1 MSKIIGIDLGTTN
14 SCVSVL
20 ENGVSKI
27 IENAEGGRTTP
38 SIIAYTNDGETL
50 VGQAAK
56 RQAVTNPENTL
67 YAVKRLI
74 GRRFDEEVV
83 QKDIKMVPY
92 KIVKADNGDAWVE
105 AKGEKMAPPQVSAE
119 ILRKMKET
127 AEDYLGETVTE
138 AVVTV
143 PAYFNDSQRQATK
156 DAGRIAGLDV
166 KRIINEPTA
175 AALAYGMDKVKGDST
190 IIVYDL
196 GGGTFDVSV
205 IEVAEIDGEHQ
216 FEVLATNGDTF
227 LGGEDFDI
235 RLIDYLADEF
245 KKENGMDLKGDPLAM
260 QRLKEAAE
268 KAKIELSTAQQTD
281 VNLPYV
287 TADASGPKHLNVKV
301 TRAKLESL
309 VEDLVKRTLEPCR
322 IALQDAGLDA
332 KAINDVILVGG
343 QTRMP
348 MVQQAVA
355 DFFGT
360 DARRD
365 VNPDEAV
372 AMGAA
377 IQAAVLSGDV
387 KDVLLLDVTPLTLG
401 IETMGGVMTALIE
414 KNTTIPSKKSQVFS
428 TADDNQSAV
437 TIHVLQGERKQAAQN
452 KSLGKFDLADIPP
465 APRGVPQIEVTF
477 DINADGILNVSAQD
491 KATGKQQSI
500 VIKANSGLSDEEIE
514 QMVRDA
520 EANAEEDRKF
530 EELVTSRNQGDQLV
544 HATKKMLSEHA
555 DKVSDDEKTAIETA
569 LAELEEAL
577 KGDDKSA
584 IDAKVEALSQASA
597 PVAQKM
603 YAEQAEAGQAGAT
616 DAGATDDADDVVDAE
631 FEEVKEDDK
640 K

>member
-1 MSKIIGIDLGTTN
+1 M
-14 SCVSVL
+14 
-20 ENGVSKI
+20 
-27 IENAEGGRTTP
+27 
-38 SIIAYTNDGETL
+38 
-50 VGQAAK
+50 
-56 RQAVTNPENTL
+56 
-67 YAVKRLI
+67 
-74 GRRFDEEVV
+74 
-83 QKDIKMVPY
+83 
-92 KIVKADNGDAWVE
+92 
-105 AKGEKMAPPQVSAE
+105 
-119 ILRKMKET
+119 
-127 AEDYLGETVTE
+127 
-138 AVVTV
+138 
-143 PAYFNDSQRQATK
+143 
-156 DAGRIAGLDV
+156 
-166 KRIINEPTA
+166 
-175 AALAYGMDKVKGDST
+175 
-190 IIVYDL
+190 
-196 GGGTFDVSV
+196 
-205 IEVAEIDGEHQ
+205 
-216 FEVLATNGDTF
+216 
-227 LGGEDFDI
+227 
-235 RLIDYLADEF
+235 
-245 KKENGMDLKGDPLAM
+245 PL
-260 QRLKEAAE
+260 
-268 KAKIELSTAQQTD
+268 
-281 VNLPYV
+281 
-287 TADASGPKHLNVKV
+287 
-301 TRAKLESL
+301 
-309 VEDLVKRTLEPCR
+309 
-322 IALQDAGLDA
+322 
-332 KAINDVILVGG
+332 
-343 QTRMP
+343 
-348 MVQQAVA
+348 VQQAVA

-544 HATKKMLSEHA
+544 HATKKTLTDA
-555 DKVSDDEKTAIETA
+555 GDKATDEQKTAIEAA
-569 LAELEEAL
+569 LAELQEAL

-597 PVAQKM
+597 PVVQKM
-603 YAEQAEAGQAGAT
+603 YEEQAAQGDAQANAGESKA
-616 DAGATDDADDVVDAE
+616 DADDVVDAE
-631 FEEVKEDDK
+631 FEEVKDNK
-640 K
+640 